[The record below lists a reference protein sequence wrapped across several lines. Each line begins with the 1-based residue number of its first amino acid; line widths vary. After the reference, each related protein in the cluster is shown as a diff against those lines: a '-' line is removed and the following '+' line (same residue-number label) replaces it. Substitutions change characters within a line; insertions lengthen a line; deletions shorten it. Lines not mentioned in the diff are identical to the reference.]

1 MAMVAVLL
9 CHSGDMKN
17 ENIFVFSEKKS
28 ERERWSYDGSWYL
41 STYDELD
48 TTATLSLFRLKPTV
62 SISPNRKRQ
71 IHFLAG
77 TSLLIVMILTLEIL
91 GM

>member
-62 SISPNRKRQ
+62 LSS
-71 IHFLAG
+71 AC
-77 TSLLIVMILTLEIL
+77 SSV
-91 GM
+91 

>member
-62 SISPNRKRQ
+62 RERQ
-71 IHFLAG
+71 DSHRPSEDLAHG
-77 TSLLIVMILTLEIL
+77 EKLTKSQN
-91 GM
+91 

>member
-62 SISPNRKRQ
+62 PYKPGHKRHIKVRKRR
-71 IHFLAG
+71 LN
-77 TSLLIVMILTLEIL
+77 LC
-91 GM
+91 

>member
-62 SISPNRKRQ
+62 PTIAANRN
-71 IHFLAG
+71 H
-77 TSLLIVMILTLEIL
+77 IVEI
-91 GM
+91 

>member
-62 SISPNRKRQ
+62 QSESENKFFAPAR
-71 IHFLAG
+71 
-77 TSLLIVMILTLEIL
+77 ILNVRF
-91 GM
+91 GKYNMRNV

>member
-28 ERERWSYDGSWYL
+28 ERERWSHDGSWYR

-48 TTATLSLFRLKPTV
+48 TRATIYGKIVKPAVKVEVWGQTTLFLYLTIFSPT
-62 SISPNRKRQ
+62 
-71 IHFLAG
+71 
-77 TSLLIVMILTLEIL
+77 
-91 GM
+91 

>member
-62 SISPNRKRQ
+62 ANRVSGLRPLKNRQ
-71 IHFLAG
+71 K
-77 TSLLIVMILTLEIL
+77 TNCCQTD
-91 GM
+91 